1 MGNGLNNEPINNR
14 WTQLNWPA
22 IGSESRLVNLGD
34 DDNILCTYRVDS
46 TANFP
51 SSAKGLENALINQLM
66 QRVGSE
72 RFRESRSCVYLRSTV
87 QLELNWNA
95 TLVGWSSVVTKWQSQ
110 HETSDEDKVDLFAWS
125 SCWRFVW
132 MFRCTAGTWNTSRL
146 PHKRER
152 EGEITR
158 KAAIRNTGN
167 RPLLLLL

>member
-1 MGNGLNNEPINNR
+1 M
-14 WTQLNWPA
+14 
-22 IGSESRLVNLGD
+22 NLGD

-72 RFRESRSCVYLRSTV
+72 SRDLVFICAPRC
-87 QLELNWNA
+87 NWNSIE
-95 TLVGWSSVVTKWQSQ
+95 TRLLLGDHRWLPSDKVSTRRVTKIKWICSLGAAAGDSFECSAALRE
-110 HETSDEDKVDLFAWS
+110 HEIQADCRT
-125 SCWRFVW
+125 
-132 MFRCTAGTWNTSRL
+132 
-146 PHKRER
+146 RER
-152 EGEITR
+152 EREITR